1 MTAAGATQIEVAG
14 RQLQLHSI
22 LPGKPFAFAPAT
34 GKAHTAAIEAQSAAN
49 ETFRSAWQSLIA
61 SHETGAGSATTEDA
75 PASQTPH
82 ADSADVETA
91 NPKSSYPL
99 KSSSPVR
106 AHVPAAPDGHEEG
119 GLKPRKEMPSSTAPN
134 AGRNATSIASPASRQ
149 SGAEPA
155 VKTSLG
161 AQPVETALGTHRAN
175 NAELPSAEAY
185 PPERL
190 DSSVPPPPPSG
201 QVADAVV
208 ASSHEDRAIPE
219 VSGLETGPTKSSTA
233 GKATLGV
240 ERGDP
245 AKNAPVIPAR
255 PGKGGADPHVQE
267 AVAGKASGNQQADGK
282 ELPAKKVSEKH
293 QSAADGGIQSAAPSA
308 RLEPSPDASQR
319 AFAES
324 KAPVDSSGVT
334 KGEKPAPTTPASLS
348 ADRVTAQRVQQAGPG
363 KIALVTPSSSSLQ
376 SAVITSTQPELGS
389 SVSLEQAREKDEPG
403 NSVGNASPIPHVGR
417 LAENQPVKEGGAQKP
432 ATGEVPHPEMH
443 APAPR
448 VQGGQPA
455 PGKANRE
462 ISEEQ
467 ASQRQTEPEKQLQT
481 EPESRLQVQAADP
494 IQPAL
499 ANGAAG
505 TRAVPAS
512 LQVPGEAIRP
522 DAVHGEGLP
531 PAQRREARRVELDQA
546 SASSGSVSPQP
557 PVRQAHAD
565 DRAPAAPL
573 SGFAVVNHSAQAVL
587 GGSNPGMEH
596 TPAGERGAGTL
607 PVSPTGGMIGTA
619 TRASAQETIIAL
631 DAEPARGPT
640 TWIHAGNQ
648 HAEAGFQDPALG
660 WIGVR
665 AEMGGGGIHA
675 ALVPGS
681 TDAAQVLTGHM
692 AGLNAYLAEHRTP
705 VETLTLAN
713 AGGRG
718 ADSFAEQSANQSM
731 QQGTGQGTSQDS
743 NPDLYAQTGR
753 DAAARSPSV
762 SFESRASVIDQQTPT
777 QMAMPAGTHISVIA

>member
-1 MTAAGATQIEVAG
+1 MFL
-14 RQLQLHSI
+14 R
-22 LPGKPFAFAPAT
+22 
-34 GKAHTAAIEAQSAAN
+34 
-49 ETFRSAWQSLIA
+49 
-61 SHETGAGSATTEDA
+61 
-75 PASQTPH
+75 
-82 ADSADVETA
+82 
-91 NPKSSYPL
+91 
-99 KSSSPVR
+99 
-106 AHVPAAPDGHEEG
+106 
-119 GLKPRKEMPSSTAPN
+119 
-134 AGRNATSIASPASRQ
+134 
-149 SGAEPA
+149 
-155 VKTSLG
+155 
-161 AQPVETALGTHRAN
+161 
-175 NAELPSAEAY
+175 
-185 PPERL
+185 
-190 DSSVPPPPPSG
+190 PPPSG

-494 IQPAL
+494 FSQPWR
-499 ANGAAG
+499 
-505 TRAVPAS
+505 T
-512 LQVPGEAIRP
+512 E
-522 DAVHGEGLP
+522 
-531 PAQRREARRVELDQA
+531 RRE
-546 SASSGSVSPQP
+546 P
-557 PVRQAHAD
+557 
-565 DRAPAAPL
+565 
-573 SGFAVVNHSAQAVL
+573 
-587 GGSNPGMEH
+587 
-596 TPAGERGAGTL
+596 
-607 PVSPTGGMIGTA
+607 
-619 TRASAQETIIAL
+619 
-631 DAEPARGPT
+631 
-640 TWIHAGNQ
+640 
-648 HAEAGFQDPALG
+648 
-660 WIGVR
+660 
-665 AEMGGGGIHA
+665 
-675 ALVPGS
+675 
-681 TDAAQVLTGHM
+681 
-692 AGLNAYLAEHRTP
+692 
-705 VETLTLAN
+705 
-713 AGGRG
+713 
-718 ADSFAEQSANQSM
+718 EQSRRACKFLERRFAQM
-731 QQGTGQGTSQDS
+731 QFMVKVFRPPSAGKRAGSSWTR
-743 NPDLYAQTGR
+743 LLHRVGR
-753 DAAARSPSV
+753 FRLSRRCGRLMRMIARQRPRSV
-762 SFESRASVIDQQTPT
+762 VSL
-777 QMAMPAGTHISVIA
+777 